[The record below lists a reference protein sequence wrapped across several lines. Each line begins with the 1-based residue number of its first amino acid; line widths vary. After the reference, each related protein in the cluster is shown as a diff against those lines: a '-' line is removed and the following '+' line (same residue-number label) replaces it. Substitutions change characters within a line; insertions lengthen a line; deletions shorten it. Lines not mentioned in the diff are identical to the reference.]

1 MKVLGIVL
9 TIALMVSMVFLIIL
23 CTVIM
28 FNKRR

>member
-1 MKVLGIVL
+1 MKILGIVL
-9 TIALMVSMVFLIIL
+9 TIALMVSMIFLIIM